1 MSKITISQLPNVDFN
16 SFTESGNDLTVTRV
30 YTGSSDP
37 DVSRNDLLALRNA
50 YISNKGYYQSHGLKA
65 GADNGKG
72 GTYDIIT
79 VTTIDLNVTMQN
91 GYYSVMTGSAN
102 LSAIPLER
110 KTVKISTGSPDLEET
125 YKTWWNHHVVST
137 TEGETITEANWKAIT
152 DGKRPAGAADG
163 VRWVKTNQALKAGE
177 FIILRA
183 DMPGTQSYLHP
194 VNEVTETLYSRQ
206 ESVVKQILLFDGW
219 RRAPRNHAGVYYDD
233 RKDNENWLI
242 VSATYRKVNGW
253 YEATLKYKYAEYEW
267 NEKLYPTA
275 EG

>member
-1 MSKITISQLPNVDFN
+1 MSKITISQLPNVKFHA
-16 SFTESGNDLTVTRV
+16 FEEAGNDLTVTRV
-30 YTGSSDP
+30 YSGTSDV
-37 DVSRNDLLALRNA
+37 DVSRNDLLTLRNA
-50 YISNKGYYQSHGLKA
+50 HISGKGYYQSHALKA
-65 GADNGKG
+65 GASNGKG
-72 GTYDIIT
+72 GTMDVIT

-110 KTVKISTGSPDLEET
+110 KTVTVGGEDPEET

-137 TEGETITEANWKAIT
+137 TESEVITEANWKAIT
-152 DGKRPAGAADG
+152 DGKRPAGAANS

-194 VNEVTETLYSRQ
+194 VNEVTETVYSRQ
-206 ESVVKQILLFDGW
+206 ESVVKQALLFDGW
-219 RRAPRNHAGVYYDD
+219 LRAPRNHAGVYYDD
-233 RKDNENWLI
+233 RTDNENWLI

-267 NEKLYPTA
+267 NEKLYPKAT
-275 EG
+275 G